1 MAMCLSITYGLTLTS
16 HEPLES
22 VKSAILEETD
32 IVSRRVVVQQYLKRQ
47 LVADTDNGKRMQERI
62 AELKELIE
70 AYRTGQIKEKNR

>member
-1 MAMCLSITYGLTLTS
+1 MTS

-22 VKSAILEETD
+22 AKSAILEETD